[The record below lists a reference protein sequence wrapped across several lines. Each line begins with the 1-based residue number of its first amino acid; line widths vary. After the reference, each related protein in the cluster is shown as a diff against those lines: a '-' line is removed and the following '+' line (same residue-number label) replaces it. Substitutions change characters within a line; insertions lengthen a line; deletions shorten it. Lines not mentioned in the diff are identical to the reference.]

1 MSTLPRA
8 GRFTSLFHANIN
20 SVIENCDAQQPI
32 GNRMGIGMT
41 PPVDKHSEGVIA
53 LLAMEDYS
61 LVTYII

>member
-1 MSTLPRA
+1 
-8 GRFTSLFHANIN
+8 
-20 SVIENCDAQQPI
+20 
-32 GNRMGIGMT
+32 MGIGMT